1 MIKHINAAKVGNQ
14 RAYTYLVDKNKNMVY
29 GFVLQKCKNEK
40 LAQEV
45 TFEAFFKGFN
55 KLATYESH
63 KSEFSTWLI
72 AIAKNTLFD
81 KQKKSNKSKL
91 IFTDEFDSFSSK
103 YYGDTVSSVEE
114 KIMNTETEAYI
125 LKLLE
130 SLSETYKTIL
140 QLRYYKNLSYDEI
153 AEEIS
158 MPLSTVKI
166 RLSRA
171 KQALKMKYEGYNA

>member
-1 MIKHINAAKVGNQ
+1 M
-14 RAYTYLVDKNKNMVY
+14 
-29 GFVLQKCKNEK
+29 
-40 LAQEV
+40 
-45 TFEAFFKGFN
+45 
-55 KLATYESH
+55 
-63 KSEFSTWLI
+63 
-72 AIAKNTLFD
+72 
-81 KQKKSNKSKL
+81 

-103 YYGDTVSSVEE
+103 YYCDTVSSVEE
-114 KIMNTETEAYI
+114 QIMDTEAEAYI